1 MGRALLVLWNDATR
15 AKAID
20 WIRRA
25 PPETRVTFQGPKR
38 STEQSDKM
46 WACLTDISQQTDWCG
61 LKLSPEDWK
70 VLFMNALNSEM
81 RLVPNLDKTGY
92 VNLGNR
98 SSQLSKAEM
107 ADLIE
112 IIYKFAAERG
122 IKLYEPGAAHALQD

>member
-1 MGRALLVLWNDATR
+1 MGRALLVLWNDAMK

-25 PPETRVTFQGPKR
+25 PRDTRVEFKGPQR
-38 STEQSDKM
+38 TTEQSDKM

-61 LKLSPEDWK
+61 LKLSPDDWK

-107 ADLIE
+107 SDLIE

-122 IKLYEPGAAHALQD
+122 IKLYEPEAAHAVQD

>member
-1 MGRALLVLWNDATR
+1 MGRALLVLWNDAMK

-25 PPETRVTFQGPKR
+25 PKDTRVEFKGPQR
-38 STEQSDKM
+38 TTEQSDKM

-61 LKLSPEDWK
+61 LKLSPDDWK

-107 ADLIE
+107 SDLIE
-112 IIYKFAAERG
+112 IIHKFAAERG
-122 IKLYEPGAAHALQD
+122 IKLYEPEAAHAVQD

>member
-1 MGRALLVLWNDATR
+1 MGRALLVLHNDAMR

-25 PPETRVTFQGPKR
+25 PRETRVEFKGPKR
-38 STEQSDKM
+38 TTEQSDKM

-61 LKLSPEDWK
+61 LKLSPDDWK

-107 ADLIE
+107 SDLIE
-112 IIYKFAAERG
+112 IIHKFAAERG
-122 IKLYEPGAAHALQD
+122 IKLYEPEAADG

>member
-1 MGRALLVLWNDATR
+1 MGRALLVLWNDAMK

-25 PPETRVTFQGPKR
+25 PRDTRVEFKGPKR
-38 STEQSDKM
+38 TTEQSDKM

-61 LKLSPEDWK
+61 LKLSPDDWK

-107 ADLIE
+107 SDLIE

-122 IKLYEPGAAHALQD
+122 IKLYEPEAAHAVQD

>member
-1 MGRALLVLWNDATR
+1 MGRALLVLWNDAMK

-25 PPETRVTFQGPKR
+25 PKDTRVEFKGPQR
-38 STEQSDKM
+38 TTEQSDKM

-61 LKLSPEDWK
+61 LKLSPDDWK

-92 VNLGNR
+92 VNLSNR

-107 ADLIE
+107 SDLIE

-122 IKLYEPGAAHALQD
+122 IKLYEPEAAHAVQD

>member
-1 MGRALLVLWNDATR
+1 MSKALLVLHSDAMR

-25 PPETRVTFQGPKR
+25 PRETRVTFAGPKR
-38 STEQSDKM
+38 TTEQSDKM

-61 LKLSPEDWK
+61 LKLSPDDWK
-70 VLFMNALNSEM
+70 ILFMNALNSEM

-107 ADLIE
+107 SDLIE
-112 IIYKFAAERG
+112 LIHKFAAERG
-122 IKLYEPGAAHALQD
+122 IKLYEPGAVDA